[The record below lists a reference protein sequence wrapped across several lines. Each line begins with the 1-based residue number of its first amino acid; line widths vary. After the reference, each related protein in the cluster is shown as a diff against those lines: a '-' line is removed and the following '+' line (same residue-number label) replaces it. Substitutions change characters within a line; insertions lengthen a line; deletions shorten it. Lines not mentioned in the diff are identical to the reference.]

1 MKKVLVILI
10 ALCLALSLVA
20 CGGGATQQGSSTP
33 APANTQQPDKD
44 APPEQHASE
53 TSQDAVSARDTLTV
67 AVTMDIGTL
76 NSREMWPG
84 DFKTLSRMY
93 SEPLLDF
100 YGNGDIRWI
109 LATGIDE
116 VSDSQMIVHLRE
128 GVKFTNGSDFK
139 ANDVMF
145 SLQDYAWL
153 FFRNIDMEN
162 SRILDDYT
170 IELNLTYYD
179 NTMLY
184 SLPLMGI
191 IDEETFDAEKNA
203 TAPVGTGPYIVTDY
217 VVASYVKMTRNEDYW
232 GTPAKI
238 QNLEFKVLNEDSQ
251 RVIALETKTAD
262 TVSVPTQDLDY
273 VKTIPGYEVS
283 VREGDSACSIF
294 FNVTDMSCLN
304 STAAR
309 KAVAHAI
316 DRQAIANIVFFGY
329 AAIPDWPL
337 MTCCTDYDPSFANL
351 DPVFSEGYN
360 PELAKKYAEEAGLFG
375 KEIRIITDGTPN
387 YVKMAELVEQYLKDI
402 GLTTSI
408 TNYDASSFLV
418 VRENPETHDMWLG
431 SLSHPGLSGAGA
443 YQGNVRNTP
452 YFWNYDWERSDEFK
466 ELSQAVV
473 GINDKAEVKAT
484 LLKLT
489 EMFSDCMLWYPICQ
503 PDFQNAYDADLGG
516 VEFML
521 LGGAYY
527 NDWYWTK

>member
-1 MKKVLVILI
+1 MKKVLAILLV
-10 ALCLALSLVA
+10 LCLALSIAA
-20 CGGGATQQGSSTP
+20 CGGGAKTDTTSKPDSSDGP
-33 APANTQQPDKD
+33 KD
-44 APPEQHASE
+44 AAPGQHAADA
-53 TSQDAVSARDTLTV
+53 TKDAVSARDTLTV

-76 NSREMWPG
+76 NSREMWGG

-100 YGNGDIRWI
+100 YANGDIRWL
-109 LATGIDE
+109 LATSLDI
-116 VSDSQMIVHLRE
+116 SDTQMIIHLRE

-145 SLQDYAWL
+145 ALQDYAWL

-179 NTMLY
+179 NTILY

-217 VVASYVKMTRNEDYW
+217 VVGSHVKMTRNENYW
-232 GTPAKI
+232 GKPAKI

-251 RVIALETKTAD
+251 RVIALETNTAD
-262 TVSVPTQDLDY
+262 ATSVPTQDVDY
-273 VKTIPGYEVS
+273 VKTLPGYEVFITD
-283 VREGDSACSIF
+283 GDSAKSIV
-294 FNVTDMSCLN
+294 FNITDKSCLN

-309 KAVAHAI
+309 KAIACAI
-316 DRQAIANIVFFGY
+316 DRQAIANIVYFGY

-337 MTCCTDYDPSFANL
+337 MTCCTDYDPSFGSL
-351 DPVFSEGYN
+351 DPIFSVDSYN
-360 PELAKKYAEEAGLFG
+360 PEQAKKYAEEAGLYG
-375 KEIRIITDGTPN
+375 KEIRIITDGTAE

-402 GLTTSI
+402 GLTPSI
-408 TNYDASSFLV
+408 TNYDPASFLV
-418 VRENPETHDMWLG
+418 TRENPDTHDLWLG
-431 SLSHPGLSGAGA
+431 NISHPGLSGAGG

-452 YFWNYDWERSDEFK
+452 YFWQYDWEGSVEMKDLCQK
-466 ELSQAVV
+466 VIGL
-473 GINDKAEVKAT
+473 NDKEEIKAT
-484 LLKLT
+484 LLEITKLF
-489 EMFSDCMLWYPICQ
+489 ESESMLWYPMCQ
-503 PDFQNAYDADLGG
+503 PERQNAYNSDLGG
-516 VEFML
+516 VEYML